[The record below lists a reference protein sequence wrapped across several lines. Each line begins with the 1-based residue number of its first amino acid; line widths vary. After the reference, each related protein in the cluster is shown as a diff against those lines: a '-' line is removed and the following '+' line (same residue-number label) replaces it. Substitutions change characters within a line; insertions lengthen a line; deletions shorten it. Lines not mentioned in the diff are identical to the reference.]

1 MQWIIKWTL
10 LNWTM
15 RNLYRIIVVVWM
27 VVTTGLIG
35 TYVYAENISLPDS
48 LITEDY
54 VYEYTFS
61 NFDKAERIMHE
72 LRKRKSLPD
81 FRLDATEGDL
91 YFNTGHY
98 YQALKFYK
106 RVLENDSVRL
116 DDNRMMEQLHRL
128 ISCYDCLHNEVKKAE
143 YVDRLLQKAEQ
154 CGNKGMQSI
163 ALFNMGKM
171 LYYQG
176 NKSKGYDYMQR
187 AITLMEESDYTYK
200 YDNLRYNYN
209 TLVVFQEKDR
219 RNEDALQTLKAL
231 EKIVTK
237 ETGGETPME
246 GLDEK
251 EKKAIY
257 AYYAIALFRVG
268 QPDKAEE
275 YYQKFLSTGKE
286 YDKDD
291 YLIMP
296 YLFDRKTYD
305 EVIRMNSARERKLS
319 SQGDTVSYH
328 MTTIK
333 RSLGWAYLDKGDYKT
348 ASHYFLELAVLCD
361 SIKNREQKSSALEL
375 ATFYETHEKDLFIQ
389 KQAADI
395 YLRNVLLVLGFCI
408 VVLSGIL
415 LWRTKRYNCVIKAK
429 NSAMAGRIDNLLGYK
444 DELFLRK
451 EENLR
456 LVERLQA
463 VESELQRRD
472 MASRLSATEYEY
484 PVNNDVCASSEPSME
499 EVNNEVVDAD
509 RALFDK
515 VEHEIIT
522 RKLFL
527 QPDFSREELIKIIRI
542 PKNKFSSLF
551 KQYTG
556 VGFPQY
562 INNLRLDYAT
572 RMLKEHP
579 DYSVEVIARS
589 CGISSSSTFYR
600 LFFEQFGM
608 TPTEYRT
615 SNKKS

>member
-1 MQWIIKWTL
+1 
-10 LNWTM
+10 M
-15 RNLYRIIVVVWM
+15 RNLYRIIVLTWM
-27 VVTTGLIG
+27 AVTAGWMG
-35 TYVYAENISLPDS
+35 THAYAENTSLPDS

-61 NFDKAERIMHE
+61 NFDKAERIMQE
-72 LRKRKSLPD
+72 LRKRKSLPE

-116 DDNRMMEQLHRL
+116 DDNRLMDQIHRL
-128 ISCYDCLHNEVKKAE
+128 ISCYDCLHNEEKKAE
-143 YVDRLLQKAEQ
+143 YVDKLLKKAEQ

-176 NKSKGYDYMQR
+176 NKEKGYDYMQR
-187 AITLMEESDYTYK
+187 AVTLMEESEYKLK

-209 TLVVFQEKDR
+209 TLIVCQQLDR
-219 RNEDALQTLKAL
+219 RNEEALQTLKAL

-237 ETGGETPME
+237 ETGGETSVE
-246 GLDEK
+246 GLGEK

-257 AYYAIALFRVG
+257 AYYAIAYFRVG

-275 YYQKFLSTGKE
+275 YYQKFLVTGKE

-296 YLFDRKTYD
+296 YLFDRKMYD
-305 EVIRMNSARERKLS
+305 EVIRMNSAREKKLS
-319 SQGDTVSYH
+319 VQGDTVSYH

-333 RSLGWAYLDKGDYKT
+333 RSLGKAYQDKGDYKT
-348 ASHYFLELAVLCD
+348 AARYFQELAVLRD
-361 SIKNREQKSSALEL
+361 SIKNREQKSAALEL
-375 ATFYETHEKDLFIQ
+375 ATLYEMHEKDLFIQ
-389 KQAADI
+389 KQAAGIDM
-395 YLRNVLLVLGFCI
+395 RNVLLVLGVCI
-408 VVLSGIL
+408 LVLSGAL
-415 LWRTKRYNCVIKAK
+415 LWRTNRYNRTIKAK
-429 NSAMAGRIDNLLGYK
+429 NSAMAGKIDNLLGYK

-451 EENLR
+451 EENLK
-456 LVERLQA
+456 LIERLQMA
-463 VESELQRRD
+463 ESELQKRD
-472 MASRLSATEYEY
+472 KEALLSAENEY
-484 PVNNDVCASSEPSME
+484 PASHEVCAYPEPPKEETNSEA
-499 EVNNEVVDAD
+499 VNAD
-509 RALFDK
+509 RALFDRA
-515 VEHEIIT
+515 EHEIIS

-551 KQYTG
+551 KQYAG

-562 INNLRLDYAT
+562 VNNLRLDYAT
-572 RMLKEHP
+572 RMLKEYP
-579 DYSVEVIARS
+579 DYSVEAIARS
-589 CGISSSSTFYR
+589 CGFSSDSTFYR
-600 LFFEQFGM
+600 LFLEQFGM

-615 SNKKS
+615 SKKEL